1 MENPKAVRWQERF
14 VNFEK
19 AFKQL
24 TDAVDRIDSLDDL
37 AKEGLIQ
44 RFEYTLEL
52 AWKTLKDYLEAQEV
66 IAKFPKEVIK
76 QAFQTEL
83 ISDGELWL
91 EMLKNR
97 NLLSHTY
104 NETYFTDS
112 INKIIKSYYQEI
124 KDLYNFF
131 KNEQ

>member
-19 AFKQL
+19 AFRQL

-66 IAKFPKEVIK
+66 IAKFPKDVIK

-104 NETYFTDS
+104 NETYFTES

>member
-1 MENPKAVRWQERF
+1 MENPKAIRWQERF

-112 INKIIKSYYQEI
+112 INKIMTSYYQEI
-124 KDLYNFF
+124 KDLYNLF